1 LSGIENGYGE
11 FVVDCHG
18 AAGWRVDC
26 YIFDGSKLNL

>member
-26 YIFDGSKLNL
+26 CLDGSKLNL